1 VPLAAE
7 DRGALLAFVASV
19 TAPLPRPA
27 PPAGHRALFEN
38 LGSEVTDV
46 PLRVEGRLPA
56 WLGGALLRNGPA
68 RFDLGRQHVAHWFD
82 GLAMLHRFAFAQGT
96 VRYTNRFLRTR
107 AFEAA
112 ERTGRLGYREFA
124 SDPCGTLFSRLRSL
138 LVPEPSDNASVS
150 VARLG
155 EHVVALTECALPV
168 AFDPRTLATIGPVR
182 WSAATARR
190 TALHTAHPHAEPAT
204 DDAPRPDIAP
214 RVAGGALVNQLTCL
228 GARCR
233 YEVVRTDATTGDER
247 VLARIPVRRPS
258 YMHSFAITRRRVVLS
273 HFPFTVAPA
282 AIVLSGRPFI
292 ENFTWRPDEGTTW
305 HVVPRDGGRPVACRG
320 EPLFAFHHVNAFD
333 DGDDVLC
340 DVIAYDDPSVIDA
353 LRLARLRE
361 AVPVVPGG
369 TLRRLRLV
377 PPRRGARE
385 GTVREEGR
393 VALPVEMPRIDE
405 ARVDGRRYRI
415 AYASAARA
423 SGGLLDGIA
432 RLDVERGD
440 VRAWHDDGCYA
451 GEPVFVPR
459 PGARAEDDG
468 ALLSVV
474 LDGHR
479 ERSFLLVLD
488 ARTLGEL
495 ARAEA
500 PHVIPAGFHGAHL
513 PE

>member
-1 VPLAAE
+1 MARFSPSLE
-7 DRGALLAFVASV
+7 GV
-19 TAPLPRPA
+19 TAPLPHALPV
-27 PPAGHRALFEN
+27 AGHRALFEN

-46 PLRVEGRLPA
+46 PLRVEGRLPG

-68 RFDLGRQHVAHWFD
+68 RFDLGREEVGHWFD
-82 GLAMLHRFAFAQGT
+82 GLAMLHRFAFVQGT

-112 ERTGRLGYREFA
+112 ERTGRLGFREFA

-138 LVPEPSDNASVS
+138 FVSEPSDNASVS

-168 AFDPRTLATIGPVR
+168 AFDPRSLATHGPVP
-182 WSAATARR
+182 WSAAATRR
-190 TALHTAHPHAEPAT
+190 TALRTAHPHEEPAP

-214 RVAGGALVNQLTCL
+214 RAPGGALVNQLTCF

-233 YEVVRTDATTGDER
+233 YEVVRSDATTGAET

-273 HFPFTVAPA
+273 HFPFTVEPA

-292 ENFTWRPDEGTTW
+292 ENFAWRPDEGTTW
-305 HVVPRDGGRPVACRG
+305 HLVPRDGGRPVACRG
-320 EPLFAFHHVNAFD
+320 EALFAFHHVNAFD
-333 DGDDVLC
+333 DGDDVVC

-361 AVPVVPGG
+361 PVPVVPGG
-369 TLRRLRLV
+369 TLRRLRLS

-393 VALPVEMPRIDE
+393 FTLPVEMPRLDYD
-405 ARVDGRRYRI
+405 RVNGRRYRI
-415 AYASAARA
+415 AYACAAREPGA
-423 SGGLLDGIA
+423 LLDGIA
-432 RLDVERGD
+432 RLDVEHGVVQR
-440 VRAWHDDGCYA
+440 WHAPGCHA

-459 PGARAEDDG
+459 PGARGEDDG
-468 ALLSVV
+468 VLLSVV
-474 LDGHR
+474 LDALRGH
-479 ERSFLLVLD
+479 SFLLVLD
-488 ARTLGEL
+488 ARTLTEL

-500 PHVIPAGFHGAHL
+500 PHAIPAGFHGAHL